1 MHEPIKQGLEEFLA
15 GRSGAAQRELE
26 PPEEF
31 HRHLAECADCRS
43 MVAEMRAHQAL
54 LVELK
59 APEIDGPAPGFYAR
73 VLERIEAQASAS
85 SFWSIFLEPSFGRRL
100 LYASLVLFVVLGSA
114 VWKTAGNASLD
125 HANPVHI
132 MAGADLPAATGEDP
146 GRDRTVVL
154 TNLVS
159 LSEGGHA
166 ADSLPISSD

>member
-15 GRSGAAQRELE
+15 GRSGAGHGSAG
-26 PPEEF
+26 PSEEF
-31 HRHLAECADCRS
+31 HLHLAECPGCRS
-43 MVAEMRAHQAL
+43 MVDEMLTHQAL
-54 LVELK
+54 LRELR
-59 APEIDGPAPGFYAR
+59 APEIEMPAPGFYAR
-73 VLERIEAQASAS
+73 VMERIESQAAG

-114 VWKTAGNASLD
+114 VWRTADTAAID

-132 MAGADLPAATGEDP
+132 MAGGDLPPATGEDP

-159 LSEGGHA
+159 LSDGGQA
-166 ADSLPISSD
+166 PDSLPISSD